1 MYMVF
6 KMDVVVEQ
14 NKANIILTGP
24 TFSGSPT
31 AVSSPGAIIS

>member
-6 KMDVVVEQ
+6 KMDVLVEQ

-24 TFSGSPT
+24 TFTGM
-31 AVSSPGAIIS
+31 PGTTIS